1 MSIENFHRTIIVEGV
16 TTSGKSTIVDNLR
29 RYAKEHDLSGTFLP
43 EEKTVI
49 PCIDSTNLKHNQDFL
64 RKLLQT
70 VFAENKN
77 LYVFDRLHFTHTIKT
92 NSTIKDFVDI
102 ESSLKQRDATLFFI
116 DVPEEALKKRL
127 LDSLEYRNVQWVKYV
142 MERSDED
149 QEKFIDFYVQRQ
161 RLLRKLFDES
171 TLTKYIIDSDD
182 QNYIRM
188 TRTIIDTVKMRPD
201 HFLETK

>member
-29 RYAKEHDLSGTFLP
+29 RYAREHNLSGTFLS
-43 EEKTVI
+43 EEETVI
-49 PCIDSTNLKHNQDFL
+49 PCIDSTNLKHNQEFL
-64 RKLLQT
+64 SELLQT
-70 VFAENKN
+70 VFAEDKN

-92 NSTIKDFVDI
+92 NSTIKDFTDI
-102 ESSLKQRDATLFFI
+102 ENGLKQHDATLFFI
-116 DVPEEALKKRL
+116 DIPEEALKKRL
-127 LDSLEYRNVQWVKYV
+127 LDALKYRNVRWVQYAT
-142 MERSDED
+142 ERSDGD
-149 QEKFIDFYVQRQ
+149 QEEFIDFYIQRQ

-171 TLTKYIIDSDD
+171 TLTKYIIDSGD

-188 TRTIIDTVKMRPD
+188 TRTIIDIVKMRPD

>member
-29 RYAKEHDLSGTFLP
+29 RYATEHGLSGTFLP

-49 PCIDSTNLKHNQDFL
+49 PCIDSTNLKHNQEFL

-70 VFAENKN
+70 VFTEDKN

-92 NSTIKDFVDI
+92 NSTIKDFADTEDV
-102 ESSLKQRDATLFFI
+102 LNQRDAALFFI
-116 DVPEEALKKRL
+116 DIPEEALKKRL
-127 LDSLEYRNVQWVKYV
+127 LDSLKYRNVQWVQYV
-142 MERSDED
+142 MERSGGD
-149 QEKFIDFYVQRQ
+149 QEKFIDFYIQRQ
-161 RLLRKLFDES
+161 RLLRRLFDES
-171 TLTKYIIDSDD
+171 TLTKHIVDSGD

-188 TRTIIDTVKMRPD
+188 TRAIIDTVKMRPD